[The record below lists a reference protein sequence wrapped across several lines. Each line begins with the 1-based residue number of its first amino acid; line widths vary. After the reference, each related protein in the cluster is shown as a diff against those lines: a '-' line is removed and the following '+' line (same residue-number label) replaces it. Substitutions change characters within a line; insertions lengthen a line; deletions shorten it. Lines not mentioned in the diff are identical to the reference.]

1 MRFNLFVAKR
11 LFNDKGGV
19 RNVSRPAIRI
29 ATAGVAI
36 GLAVMIV
43 SVCVVLGFKSEIRS
57 KVIGF
62 GSHIQIINY
71 ESISSGVSKPVAFP
85 DSLIKEIRQVPGVS
99 HVQRFSNKGGILKTD
114 DAFEGIL
121 LHGVGAEFN
130 ADFLKSNLKEGE
142 IPVFSADSATNRIV
156 VSQTIAD
163 RLHLS
168 CGDRVFAYFF
178 DGTVRAR
185 RFTVSGIYQT
195 NLSEFDDNMV
205 FTDLYVCNRLNNYA
219 DDQYAG
225 VEITVDRFDDVDLV
239 AGSLVG
245 KVNHLV
251 DEYGAGYAAM
261 TIRELYPQIFDWLDL
276 LDVNVWVILI
286 LMVAVAGFT
295 MISGLLIIIL
305 ERTNFIGVMKA
316 LGATNRS
323 MRHVFLYF
331 AAFIVGRGLLWGNV
345 LGIGLVVLQYYFNMV
360 HLDPATYYVD
370 AVPVLFNAG
379 YILAINAATAFISV
393 FVLILPSLLVSR
405 IHPAKSIRFE

>member
-305 ERTNFIGVMKA
+305 
-316 LGATNRS
+316 
-323 MRHVFLYF
+323 
-331 AAFIVGRGLLWGNV
+331 
-345 LGIGLVVLQYYFNMV
+345 
-360 HLDPATYYVD
+360 
-370 AVPVLFNAG
+370 
-379 YILAINAATAFISV
+379 
-393 FVLILPSLLVSR
+393 
-405 IHPAKSIRFE
+405 

>member
-85 DSLIKEIRQVPGVS
+85 DSLIRELRQVPGVS
-99 HVQRFSNKGGILKTD
+99 HIQRFSNKGGILKTD

-178 DGTVRAR
+178 DGNVRAR

-219 DDQYAG
+219 ADQYAG

-345 LGIGLVVLQYYFNMV
+345 LGIGLVVLQYYFNIV

>member
-85 DSLIKEIRQVPGVS
+85 DSLIRELRQVPGVS
-99 HVQRFSNKGGILKTD
+99 HIQRFSNKGGILKTD

-178 DGTVRAR
+178 DGNVRAR

-219 DDQYAG
+219 ADQYAG

-331 AAFIVGRGLLWGNV
+331 ATFIVGRGLLWGNV
-345 LGIGLVVLQYYFNMV
+345 LGIGLVVLQYYFNIV

>member
-142 IPVFSADSATNRIV
+142 IPVFSADSATNCIV

-178 DGTVRAR
+178 DGNVRAR

-195 NLSEFDDNMV
+195 NLSEFDNNMV

-219 DDQYAG
+219 ADQYAG
-225 VEITVDRFDDVDLV
+225 VEITVDRFDDVDLI

-345 LGIGLVVLQYYFNMV
+345 LGIGLVVLQYYFNIV

>member
-85 DSLIKEIRQVPGVS
+85 DSLIRELRQVPGVS
-99 HVQRFSNKGGILKTD
+99 HIQRFSNKGGILKTD

-130 ADFLKSNLKEGE
+130 ADFLKSNLKGGE

-178 DGTVRAR
+178 DGNVRAR

-219 DDQYAG
+219 TDQYAG

-251 DEYGAGYAAM
+251 DEYGAGYATM

-345 LGIGLVVLQYYFNMV
+345 LGIGLVVLQYYFNIV

>member
-85 DSLIKEIRQVPGVS
+85 DSLIRELRQVPGVS
-99 HVQRFSNKGGILKTD
+99 HIQRFSNKGGILKTD

-178 DGTVRAR
+178 DGNVRAR
-185 RFTVSGIYQT
+185 RFTISGIYQT

-219 DDQYAG
+219 TDQYAG

-345 LGIGLVVLQYYFNMV
+345 LGIGLVVLQYYFNIV

>member
-71 ESISSGVSKPVAFP
+71 ESISSGVSKPVAFT
-85 DSLIKEIRQVPGVS
+85 DSLIRELRQVPGVS
-99 HVQRFSNKGGILKTD
+99 HIQRFSNKGGILKTD

-178 DGTVRAR
+178 DGNVRAR

-219 DDQYAG
+219 TDQYAG

-251 DEYGAGYAAM
+251 DEYGAGYATM

-345 LGIGLVVLQYYFNMV
+345 LGIGLVVLQYYFNIV

>member
-195 NLSEFDDNMV
+195 NLSEFDGNMV

-331 AAFIVGRGLLWGNV
+331 AVFIVGRGLLWGNV

-379 YILAINAATAFISV
+379 YIVAINAATAFISV

>member
-85 DSLIKEIRQVPGVS
+85 DSLIRELRQVPGVS
-99 HVQRFSNKGGILKTD
+99 HIQRFSNKGGILKTD
-114 DAFEGIL
+114 DVFEGIL

-178 DGTVRAR
+178 DGNVRAR
-185 RFTVSGIYQT
+185 RFTISGIYQT

-219 DDQYAG
+219 TDQYAG

-345 LGIGLVVLQYYFNMV
+345 LGIGLVVLQYYFNIV

>member
-1 MRFNLFVAKR
+1 MRFNLFVARR
-11 LFNDKGGV
+11 LFNDKGGGK
-19 RNVSRPAIRI
+19 NVSRPAIRI

-43 SVCVVLGFKSEIRS
+43 SVCVVLGFKSQIRS

-62 GSHIQIINY
+62 GSHIQILNY
-71 ESISSGVSKPVAFP
+71 ESVSSGVSKPVAFP
-85 DSLIKEIRQVPGVS
+85 DSLMNVIRQEPGVR

-114 DAFEGIL
+114 ESFEGIM
-121 LHGVGAEFN
+121 LHGVGQEFDP
-130 ADFLKSNLKEGE
+130 AFLKANLTEGE
-142 IPVFSADSATNRIV
+142 VPRFSADSASNKILISRV
-156 VSQTIAD
+156 IAD
-163 RLHLS
+163 KLHLT
-168 CGDRVFAYFF
+168 CGSKVFAYFF

-185 RFTVSGIYQT
+185 RFTVAGIYQT
-195 NLSEFDDNMV
+195 NLSEFDDKMV

-225 VEITVDRFDDVDLV
+225 VEITVDHFEDVDKV
-239 AGSLVG
+239 AGQLVR

-251 DEYGAGYAAM
+251 DKYGAGYATM

-331 AAFIVGRGLLWGNV
+331 AAFIVGRGLLWGNI
-345 LGIGLVVLQYYFNMV
+345 LGIGLVAIQYYFNVV

-370 AVPVLFNAG
+370 AVPVLFNIG

-393 FVLILPSLLVSR
+393 FVLLLPSLLVSH

>member
-85 DSLIKEIRQVPGVS
+85 DSLIRELRQVPGVS
-99 HVQRFSNKGGILKTD
+99 HIQRFSNKGGILKTD

-178 DGTVRAR
+178 DGNVRAR

-219 DDQYAG
+219 TDQYAG

-251 DEYGAGYAAM
+251 DEYGAGYATM

-316 LGATNRS
+316 LGVTNRS

-345 LGIGLVVLQYYFNMV
+345 LGIGLVVLQYYFNIV

>member
-379 YILAINAATAFISV
+379 YIVAINAATAFISV
-393 FVLILPSLLVSR
+393 FFFFLPSLLVSR

>member
-85 DSLIKEIRQVPGVS
+85 DSLIRELRQVPGVS
-99 HVQRFSNKGGILKTD
+99 HIQRFSNKGGILKTD

-142 IPVFSADSATNRIV
+142 IPVFSADSATNRIL

-178 DGTVRAR
+178 DGNVRAR

-219 DDQYAG
+219 TDQYAG

-251 DEYGAGYAAM
+251 DEYGAGYATM

-345 LGIGLVVLQYYFNMV
+345 LGIGLVVLQYYFNIV

>member
-85 DSLIKEIRQVPGVS
+85 DSLIRELRQVSGVS
-99 HVQRFSNKGGILKTD
+99 HIQRFSNKGGILKTD

-178 DGTVRAR
+178 DGNVRAR

-219 DDQYAG
+219 ADQYAG

-345 LGIGLVVLQYYFNMV
+345 LGIGLVVLQYYFNIV

>member
-85 DSLIKEIRQVPGVS
+85 DSLIRELRQVPGVS
-99 HVQRFSNKGGILKTD
+99 HIQRFSNKGGILKTD

-178 DGTVRAR
+178 DGNVRAR

-219 DDQYAG
+219 TDQYAG

-251 DEYGAGYAAM
+251 DEYGAGYATM

-345 LGIGLVVLQYYFNMV
+345 LGIGLVVLQYYFNIV

>member
-99 HVQRFSNKGGILKTD
+99 YVQRFSNKGGILKTD

-379 YILAINAATAFISV
+379 YIVAINAATAFISV

>member
-85 DSLIKEIRQVPGVS
+85 DSLIRELRQVPGVS
-99 HVQRFSNKGGILKTD
+99 HIQRFSNKGGILKTD

-130 ADFLKSNLKEGE
+130 ADFLKSNLKQGE

-178 DGTVRAR
+178 DGNVRAR

-219 DDQYAG
+219 ADQYAG

-345 LGIGLVVLQYYFNMV
+345 LGIGLVVLQYYFNIV

>member
-43 SVCVVLGFKSEIRS
+43 SVCVVLCFKSEIRS

-379 YILAINAATAFISV
+379 YIVAINAATAFISV

>member
-85 DSLIKEIRQVPGVS
+85 DSLIRELRQVPGVS
-99 HVQRFSNKGGILKTD
+99 HIQRFSNKGGILKTD

-178 DGTVRAR
+178 DGNVRAR

-219 DDQYAG
+219 TDQYAG

>member
-85 DSLIKEIRQVPGVS
+85 DSLIRELRQVPGVS
-99 HVQRFSNKGGILKTD
+99 RIQRFSNKGGILKTD

-178 DGTVRAR
+178 DGNVRAR

-219 DDQYAG
+219 TDQYAG

-251 DEYGAGYAAM
+251 DEYGAGYATM

-345 LGIGLVVLQYYFNMV
+345 LGIGLVVLQYYFNIV

>member
-85 DSLIKEIRQVPGVS
+85 DSLIRELRQVPGVS
-99 HVQRFSNKGGILKTD
+99 HIQRFSNKGGILKTD

-178 DGTVRAR
+178 DGNVRAR

-219 DDQYAG
+219 TDQYAG

-251 DEYGAGYAAM
+251 DEYGAGYATM

-316 LGATNRS
+316 LGSTNRS

-345 LGIGLVVLQYYFNMV
+345 LGIGLVVLQYYFNIV

>member
-1 MRFNLFVAKR
+1 M
-11 LFNDKGGV
+11 
-19 RNVSRPAIRI
+19 
-29 ATAGVAI
+29 
-36 GLAVMIV
+36 
-43 SVCVVLGFKSEIRS
+43 
-57 KVIGF
+57 
-62 GSHIQIINY
+62 
-71 ESISSGVSKPVAFP
+71 
-85 DSLIKEIRQVPGVS
+85 
-99 HVQRFSNKGGILKTD
+99 KTN

-178 DGTVRAR
+178 DGNVRAR

-219 DDQYAG
+219 ADQYAG

-345 LGIGLVVLQYYFNMV
+345 LGIGLVVLQYYFNIV

>member
-85 DSLIKEIRQVPGVS
+85 DSLIRELRQVPGVS
-99 HVQRFSNKGGILKTD
+99 HIQRFSNKGGILKTD

-121 LHGVGAEFN
+121 LHGVGVEFN

-178 DGTVRAR
+178 DGNVRAR
-185 RFTVSGIYQT
+185 RFTISGIYQT

-219 DDQYAG
+219 TDQYAG

-251 DEYGAGYAAM
+251 DEYGASYAAM

-345 LGIGLVVLQYYFNMV
+345 LGIGLVVLQYYFNIV

>member
-11 LFNDKGGV
+11 LFNDKGGI

-85 DSLIKEIRQVPGVS
+85 DSLIRELRQVPGVS
-99 HVQRFSNKGGILKTD
+99 HIQSFSNKGGILKTD

-178 DGTVRAR
+178 DGNVRAR

-219 DDQYAG
+219 ADQYAG

-345 LGIGLVVLQYYFNMV
+345 LGIGLVVLQYYFNIV

>member
-379 YILAINAATAFISV
+379 YIVAINAATAFISV

>member
-85 DSLIKEIRQVPGVS
+85 DSLIRELRQVPGVS
-99 HVQRFSNKGGILKTD
+99 HIQRFSNKGGILKTD

-130 ADFLKSNLKEGE
+130 ADFLKSNLKQGE
-142 IPVFSADSATNRIV
+142 IPVFSADSATNHIV

-178 DGTVRAR
+178 DGNVRAR

-219 DDQYAG
+219 ADQYAG

-345 LGIGLVVLQYYFNMV
+345 LGIGLVVLQYYFNIV

>member
-85 DSLIKEIRQVPGVS
+85 DSLIRELRQVPGVS
-99 HVQRFSNKGGILKTD
+99 HIQRFSNKGGILKTD

-178 DGTVRAR
+178 DGNVRAR

-219 DDQYAG
+219 TDQYAG

-251 DEYGAGYAAM
+251 DEYGAGYATM

-286 LMVAVAGFT
+286 LMVAVVGFT

-345 LGIGLVVLQYYFNMV
+345 LGIGLVVLQYYFNIV

>member
-178 DGTVRAR
+178 DGAVRAR

-379 YILAINAATAFISV
+379 YIVAINAATAFISV

>member
-43 SVCVVLGFKSEIRS
+43 SVCVVLGFKTEIRS

-85 DSLIKEIRQVPGVS
+85 DSLIWELRQVPGVS
-99 HVQRFSNKGGILKTD
+99 HIQRFSNKGGILKTD

-178 DGTVRAR
+178 DGNVRAR

-219 DDQYAG
+219 ADQYAG

-345 LGIGLVVLQYYFNMV
+345 LGIGLVVLQYYFNIV

>member
-85 DSLIKEIRQVPGVS
+85 DSLIRELRQVSGVS
-99 HVQRFSNKGGILKTD
+99 HIQRFSNKGGILKTD

-178 DGTVRAR
+178 DGNVRAR

-219 DDQYAG
+219 TDQYAG

-345 LGIGLVVLQYYFNMV
+345 LGIGLVVLQYYFNIV

>member
-85 DSLIKEIRQVPGVS
+85 DSLIRELRQVPGVS
-99 HVQRFSNKGGILKTD
+99 HIQRFSNKGGILKTN

-142 IPVFSADSATNRIV
+142 IPVFSVDSATNRIV

-178 DGTVRAR
+178 DGNVRAR

-219 DDQYAG
+219 ADQYAG

-345 LGIGLVVLQYYFNMV
+345 LGIGLVVLQYYFNIV

>member
-57 KVIGF
+57 KVLGF

-85 DSLIKEIRQVPGVS
+85 DSLIRELRQVPGVS
-99 HVQRFSNKGGILKTD
+99 RIQRFSNKGGILKTD

-178 DGTVRAR
+178 DGNVRAR

-219 DDQYAG
+219 TDQYAG

-251 DEYGAGYAAM
+251 DEYGAGYATM

-345 LGIGLVVLQYYFNMV
+345 LGIGLVVLQYYFNIV

>member
-85 DSLIKEIRQVPGVS
+85 DSLIRELRQVPGVS
-99 HVQRFSNKGGILKTD
+99 HIQRFSNKGGILKTD

-178 DGTVRAR
+178 DGNVRAR
-185 RFTVSGIYQT
+185 RFIVSGIYQT

-219 DDQYAG
+219 TDQYAG

-345 LGIGLVVLQYYFNMV
+345 LGIGLVVLQYYFNIV

>member
-331 AAFIVGRGLLWGNV
+331 AVFIVGRGLLWGNV

-379 YILAINAATAFISV
+379 YIVAINAATAFISV

>member
-345 LGIGLVVLQYYFNMV
+345 LGIGLVMLQYYFNMV

-379 YILAINAATAFISV
+379 YIVAINVATAFISV

>member
-85 DSLIKEIRQVPGVS
+85 DSLIRELRQVPGVS
-99 HVQRFSNKGGILKTD
+99 HIQRFSNKGGILKTD

-156 VSQTIAD
+156 ISQTIAD

-178 DGTVRAR
+178 DGNVRAR

-219 DDQYAG
+219 ADQYAG

-345 LGIGLVVLQYYFNMV
+345 LGIGLVVLQYYFNIV

>member
-85 DSLIKEIRQVPGVS
+85 DSLIRELRQVPGVS
-99 HVQRFSNKGGILKTD
+99 HIQRFSNKGGILKTD

-178 DGTVRAR
+178 DGNVRAR
-185 RFTVSGIYQT
+185 RFTISGIYQT

-219 DDQYAG
+219 TDQYAG

-251 DEYGAGYAAM
+251 DEYGAGYATM

-345 LGIGLVVLQYYFNMV
+345 LGIGLVVLQYYFNIV

>member
-85 DSLIKEIRQVPGVS
+85 DSLIRELRQVPGVS
-99 HVQRFSNKGGILKTD
+99 HIQRFSNKGGILKTD

-178 DGTVRAR
+178 DGNVRAR

-205 FTDLYVCNRLNNYA
+205 FTDLYVCNRLNNYVA
-219 DDQYAG
+219 DQYAG

-345 LGIGLVVLQYYFNMV
+345 LGIGLVVLQYYFNIV